1 MKKCLYFL
9 KILKDS
15 GNSFITGKVLLQIY
29 ITENCF
35 QKHFRLTKVL
45 YNLLFIYKSQTRTS
59 PMYIFLPSLYVNL
72 GENFPDKR
80 SGAFCGNSTN
90 LLF

>member
-9 KILKDS
+9 KILKES
-15 GNSFITGKVLLQIY
+15 GDSFITGKVLLQIC

-35 QKHFRLTKVL
+35 QKHFRLTKVSTNRKPAL
-45 YNLLFIYKSQTRTS
+45 RLWTF
-59 PMYIFLPSLYVNL
+59 FFAL

-80 SGAFCGNSTN
+80 SGSFSSNSTN